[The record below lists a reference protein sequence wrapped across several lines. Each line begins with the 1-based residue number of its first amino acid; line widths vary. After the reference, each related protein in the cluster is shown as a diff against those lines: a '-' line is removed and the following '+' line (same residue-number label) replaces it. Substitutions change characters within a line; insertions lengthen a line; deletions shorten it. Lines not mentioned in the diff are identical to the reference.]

1 MGIKILSVDDE
12 PDLELLM
19 RQHFRKKIRSG
30 EYEFL
35 FATNGQQALD
45 ILDKDK
51 DISILLTDINMPG
64 MDGLELLDKVQALN
78 RPVLRSLVVSA
89 YGDME
94 NIRTAMNR
102 GAFDFVTKPID
113 FKDLE
118 ITIEKTIAQIYQL
131 QRSYQEHV
139 DLVALNQELLTARDI
154 QQSLIPHKF
163 PAFPDRNEIDIYA
176 LMKAAQNVG
185 GDLFDFFFIDE
196 NRLGI
201 VVGDISGKG
210 IPAALFMA
218 LSRSII
224 RMAAMKGDLPDKC
237 MEEANNHLCDV
248 SQDSMFITV
257 FYGILDLRNGSF
269 VYCSAGH
276 NLPFLLTRDGAV
288 GTLQGTG
295 DMVLGGI
302 KGLNFHNNEIP
313 LNKGDGIFIY
323 TDGLTEAL
331 NGQLQEYSKSSL
343 TKALENSSKMSPNE
357 LIERIMADV
366 TSFTANA
373 EQSDDITMLAFRYLG
388 KKKS

>member
-30 EYEFL
+30 EYEFF

-51 DISILLTDINMPG
+51 EINILLTDINMPG
-64 MDGLELLDKVQALN
+64 MDGLELLDKVEERN
-78 RPVLRSLVVSA
+78 RPVLRSIVVSA

-118 ITIEKTIAQIYQL
+118 ITIEKTIEQINQL
-131 QRSYQEHV
+131 KKSYREHV
-139 DLVALNQELLTARDI
+139 DLVALNQELQTARHI
-154 QQSLIPHKF
+154 QQSIIPNKF
-163 PAFPDRNEIDIYA
+163 PAFPGRKEIDIYA
-176 LMKAAQNVG
+176 LMQAAQNVG
-185 GDLFDFFFIDE
+185 GDLYDFFFIDE

-210 IPAALFMA
+210 VPAALFMA
-218 LSRSII
+218 LSRSVI
-224 RMAAMKGDLPDKC
+224 RIAAMKGDLPDKC
-237 MEEANNHLCDV
+237 LEEANNHLCDV

-257 FYGILDLRNGSF
+257 FYGILDIRNGSF
-269 VYCSAGH
+269 IYCSAGH

-302 KGLNFHNNEIP
+302 KGLNYHNIEIP
-313 LNKGDGIFIY
+313 LNRGDGIFVY
-323 TDGLTEAL
+323 SDGLTEAL
-331 NGQLQEYSKSSL
+331 NDQKKEYTKSRL
-343 TKALENSSKMSPNE
+343 AKVLESSSKLSPND
-357 LIERIMADV
+357 LITRIMSDL
-366 TSFTANA
+366 SNFTGNA

-388 KKKS
+388 KKKG

>member
-19 RQHFRKKIRSG
+19 RQHFRKKTRSG

-51 DISILLTDINMPG
+51 EICILLTDINMPG
-64 MDGLELLDKVQALN
+64 MDGLELLDKVQTLN

-102 GAFDFVTKPID
+102 GAFDFITKPID

-118 ITIEKTIAQIYQL
+118 ITIEKTINQITQL
-131 QRSYQEHV
+131 KKSYKEHV
-139 DLVALNQELLTARDI
+139 DLVALNQELSTARDI

-176 LMKAAQNVG
+176 LMQAAQNVG
-185 GDLFDFFFIDE
+185 GDLYDFFFIDE
-196 NRLGI
+196 NRMGI
-201 VVGDISGKG
+201 IVGDISGKG
-210 IPAALFMA
+210 VPAALFMA

-224 RMAAMKGDLPDKC
+224 RMAAMKGNLPDKC

-257 FYGILDLRNGSF
+257 FYGILDIRNGSF

-313 LNKGDGIFIY
+313 LNRGDGIFIY
-323 TDGLTEAL
+323 TDGLTEAF
-331 NGQLQEYSKSSL
+331 NDQNEEYSKSRLS
-343 TKALENSSKMSPNE
+343 KELENKSKMSPNG
-357 LIERIMADV
+357 LINRIMTDV
-366 TSFTANA
+366 TSFTGDA
-373 EQSDDITMLAFRYLG
+373 EQSDDITMLVFRYLG